1 MTSSVAT
8 RLTGASRNVSKRGG
22 PSLSPGLSAELAALP
37 TAKSGSL
44 RRFAE
49 YLAESRDDRPE
60 NVAGI
65 VDRLKSMERGEL
77 RLWDALA
84 IAQSVATLKASPQ
97 DQRFDILFL
106 NIAHHLHALG
116 TSQMSPRTLID
127 TLCLFEVLKIRPKA
141 LYVDVMHQLVRQTTA
156 MYPDELT
163 GLLVTMARI
172 GLSSPAMLDRI
183 AASIRHS
190 QLQNIRYLHGCE
202 VVGAMAA
209 LGYDNSAFYAALDSR
224 MKMCAEM
231 MPVEEV
237 WDTVKYLPSLQYSWK
252 PYERSIWDELSRR
265 TSKFYNELHVD
276 EVSDPVSF
284 MQFLRLH
291 KRLDK
296 RFMSAMAAWARVT
309 VYRPTSRTS
318 RRPTA
323 RELALIVDYCQ
334 EYGVGAEDAD
344 NKHVLHK
351 AVRTFV
357 GSRGGQQETKLN
369 RRPLLYMRRRR
380 YVRADDPYVKANQ
393 RPLTI
398 RRPLRN
404 GGVWKSS
411 REAQISSAEGGARKA
426 MWNYWLLPKIYQM

>member
-1 MTSSVAT
+1 
-8 RLTGASRNVSKRGG
+8 
-22 PSLSPGLSAELAALP
+22 
-37 TAKSGSL
+37 
-44 RRFAE
+44 
-49 YLAESRDDRPE
+49 
-60 NVAGI
+60 
-65 VDRLKSMERGEL
+65 
-77 RLWDALA
+77 
-84 IAQSVATLKASPQ
+84 
-97 DQRFDILFL
+97 
-106 NIAHHLHALG
+106 
-116 TSQMSPRTLID
+116 
-127 TLCLFEVLKIRPKA
+127 
-141 LYVDVMHQLVRQTTA
+141 
-156 MYPDELT
+156 
-163 GLLVTMARI
+163 
-172 GLSSPAMLDRI
+172 
-183 AASIRHS
+183 
-190 QLQNIRYLHGCE
+190 
-202 VVGAMAA
+202 
-209 LGYDNSAFYAALDSR
+209 
-224 MKMCAEM
+224 
-231 MPVEEV
+231 
-237 WDTVKYLPSLQYSWK
+237 
-252 PYERSIWDELSRR
+252 DELSRR

-296 RFMSAMAAWARVT
+296 RFMSAMAAWARVA

-344 NKHVLHK
+344 NRHVLHK

-380 YVRADDPYVKANQ
+380 YVRADDPYVKANL